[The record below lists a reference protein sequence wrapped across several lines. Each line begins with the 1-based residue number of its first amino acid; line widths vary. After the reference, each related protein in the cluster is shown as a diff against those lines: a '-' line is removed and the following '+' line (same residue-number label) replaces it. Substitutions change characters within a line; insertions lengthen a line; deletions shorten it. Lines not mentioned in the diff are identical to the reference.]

1 MGSPPEGSE
10 TRIQVLSAHTFR
22 KEAARGGRVQMET
35 IDPRHRADYAARQG
49 RLTCGG
55 GGGGSASA
63 TSSVSS
69 IRISRRRPPS
79 NRRAACRPRKHATPP
94 NALWETQFR

>member
-1 MGSPPEGSE
+1 MGSPEEGSK

-22 KEAARGGRVQMET
+22 KEAACGGRVQMET
-35 IDPRHRADYAARQG
+35 IDSRHRADYAARQG
-49 RLTCGG
+49 RLTCG

-79 NRRAACRPRKHATPP
+79 NRRVACRPRKHATLP